1 MANEYVHQV
10 RAMMNELTFGV
21 EIETAGLS
29 TTVLAEKLHDVLG
42 PAGLTTGTRY
52 VGGYYMKTELLLPDG
67 RAFICMTDASIRGT
81 GTEIVSPILKGEA
94 DMQLLQTIVRTLRTL
109 GVKSSADYGCGIHVH
124 VGVGHVD
131 APALG
136 RIVATVAKFDGFIRK
151 AVDVAS
157 SRSQWCKP
165 IEQPRVARLIR
176 AETKEQIAR
185 AWYNTN
191 SASTIDYCV
200 RNHYDQSR
208 YYGLNLHS
216 VFYNNRGTAE
226 FRYFDGTLHAGLVR
240 SYVVLALGLVAKA
253 IVCKQVSAKTFTV
266 TTRTQAQSALRRLG
280 MIGDDM
286 KNVREHLSKNFAE
299 APARPAPVA
308 QAA

>member
-42 PAGLTTGTRY
+42 PMGLTTGTRH
-52 VGGYYMKTELLLPDG
+52 VGGYYGKTELLLPDG
-67 RAFICMTDASIRGT
+67 RAFTCMTDASIRGV
-81 GTEIVSPILKGEA
+81 GTEVVSPILKGEA
-94 DMQLLQTIVRTLRTL
+94 DMELLQTIVRTLRAL

-124 VGVGHVD
+124 VGVGHVE
-131 APALG
+131 ASALG

-151 AVDVAS
+151 AVNVAS

-191 SASTIDYCV
+191 SASAIDYCV